1 MSLKMK
7 LIEVTTKALEQEF
20 IHWPDTL
27 YKGDGNRIKPM
38 DDDIRKVFDPK
49 SNKLFRQGEAIRW
62 ILKGD
67 DGSILGRVAAF
78 IDRKQSKTHEQ
89 PTGGIGFFECIDD
102 QQAANILFDTCRQWL
117 QERGMEAM
125 DGPVNFGD
133 RDRWWGLLVDGFF
146 PPNYATPYNPPYYQK
161 LFENYGFQNY
171 FNQYTY
177 HRFFFDGDL
186 DEHMKET
193 AERIAR
199 NPLYRISHLTKGN
212 LDKFAEEFTHVYNKA
227 WVRHTGVSQFTLAH
241 AKALLK
247 SLKPILDERLVWF
260 AYFDDEPVGFF
271 IMIPEM
277 NQVIRYMNG
286 KMNLWGKLKFLWY
299 FKMMKKCRTA
309 VGMIFGIA
317 LEHQRKGLEGAI
329 VYAFRNVAVSENF
342 PYRELELNWIGD
354 FNPTMMRI
362 AEMVGCKIKKTHVTY
377 RYLFDRS
384 KPFSRAKKVS

>member
-1 MSLKMK
+1 MK
-7 LIEVTTKALEQEF
+7 IIEVNSKALEREF
-20 IHWPDTL
+20 LHWPDTL
-27 YKGDGNRIKPM
+27 YKGDTNRIKPM
-38 DDDIRKVFDPK
+38 DEDIRKVFDPK

-62 ILKGD
+62 ILKD
-67 DGSILGRVAAF
+67 DSGRTLGRIAAF
-78 IDRKQSKTHEQ
+78 LDRKQSKTHEQ
-89 PTGGIGFFECIDD
+89 PTGGVGFFECIDD
-102 QQAANILFDTCRQWL
+102 QVAANTLFDACRDWL
-117 QERGMEAM
+117 RERGMEAM

-146 PPNYATPYNPPYYQK
+146 PPNYAMPYNPPYYQK
-161 LFENYGFQNY
+161 LFESYGFQNY

-193 AERIAR
+193 ADRIAQ
-199 NPLYRISHLTKGN
+199 NPSYRISHLTKGN

-227 WVRHTGVSQFTLAH
+227 WVRHTGVTQFTLAH

-260 AYFDDEPVGFF
+260 AYYEDEPVGFF

-277 NQVIRYMNG
+277 NQVFRYLNG
-286 KMNLWGKLKFLWY
+286 KMNSWGKLKFLLY
-299 FKMMKKCRTA
+299 FKVMKKCTTA
-309 VGMIFGIA
+309 IGMIFGIA
-317 LEHQRKGLEGAI
+317 LEHQRKGLEGAL
-329 VYAFRNVAVSENF
+329 VYAFRKVAIARNF

-362 AEMVGCKIKKTHVTY
+362 AEMVGCKIRKTHITY